1 MSGPDNQTTG
11 RYLLRSGKTL
21 ISTPTG
27 SGFSG
32 LLPSSLNLPTD
43 SPFAVLA
50 PPADALPT
58 TSSPPVPTPLA
69 DAFPSTSA
77 PQVLTPPADA
87 FLSTSPAFVL
97 SPQSSN
103 AVIDS
108 DDGSDADSISS
119 DSEMAGNTLVPSPFT
134 GNQQED
140 ILEFLK
146 NFELWSTFRRM
157 SGAQKLAALPLL
169 LKNGAAV
176 WFNTQSQA
184 TRESFIALRD
194 ALTLRYGPKATDAWK
209 RAADLWS
216 LKQLPHQSVDDFLTS
231 VQQAAQKLDVDAGQ
245 TFLVALNGLR
255 SNIRQHVLQHDLTTI
270 EGLRKWGRLTELSQ
284 EDQSDTDH
292 HIRHTVS
299 ELAAIREELKQLQIT
314 SVAAIN
320 STRRRTPSPHHV
332 TFVDQSPKPVLE
344 PRLEPY
350 ATSTSRGYPPSAQS
364 YPGHSENNRP
374 HDSPSWRPRP
384 PYRSQPL
391 NSWRTTSKPTCGNC
405 GGIHTSNNFCRARG
419 VTCFRC
425 SKRGHLQSVCRS
437 TRGRYSQT

>member
-11 RYLLRSGKTL
+11 RYFLRSGKTL

-50 PPADALPT
+50 PPADAFT
-58 TSSPPVPTPLA
+58 T
-69 DAFPSTSA
+69 
-77 PQVLTPPADA
+77 
-87 FLSTSPAFVL
+87 TSPAFVL

-103 AVIDS
+103 AVIGS
-108 DDGSDADSISS
+108 DDDSDADSISS

-176 WFNTQSQA
+176 WFNTQSEA
-184 TRESFIALRD
+184 TRQNFIALRD

-299 ELAAIREELKQLQIT
+299 ELAAIREELKQLQ
-314 SVAAIN
+314 
-320 STRRRTPSPHHV
+320 
-332 TFVDQSPKPVLE
+332 
-344 PRLEPY
+344 
-350 ATSTSRGYPPSAQS
+350 
-364 YPGHSENNRP
+364 
-374 HDSPSWRPRP
+374 
-384 PYRSQPL
+384 
-391 NSWRTTSKPTCGNC
+391 
-405 GGIHTSNNFCRARG
+405 
-419 VTCFRC
+419 
-425 SKRGHLQSVCRS
+425 
-437 TRGRYSQT
+437 